1 MKQIVKMTDVHYFS
15 SRDLQQTM
23 TGRLQVT
30 DPEDSGRFS
39 QLPSQGAG
47 SRKTSSEQRQ
57 EQVAK
62 RVKVQNLNFKNS

>member
-1 MKQIVKMTDVHYFS
+1 LFLIVFGETNRQNDRCPLLS
-15 SRDLQQTM
+15 SDLQHTM

-47 SRKTSSEQRQ
+47 SRIFIGATAGTGGETG
-57 EQVAK
+57 
-62 RVKVQNLNFKNS
+62 